1 MSEGRKVLCVVSW
14 RYCHFGDIVES
25 KSQIWKPPRLKS
37 IREATVT
44 YSIYINAH
52 THTQTDIRRFQ
63 FDHVEHVGDFDW
75 TSWGDLEQ
83 TPPTSAPT
91 AVDYDPMGPAH
102 RVKTCEDVSFE
113 FVQLFVFFSCQS
125 LLCKILTSKSNNC
138 TGLRLQKLSE
148 SNFQSF
154 VVQVKFAKMLAVICN
169 LCCNGYCNL
178 WYYGYIVDLVLC
190 TSLSDDPLAR
200 DDTRRGVFTT
210 LVS

>member
-1 MSEGRKVLCVVSW
+1 
-14 RYCHFGDIVES
+14 
-25 KSQIWKPPRLKS
+25 
-37 IREATVT
+37 
-44 YSIYINAH
+44 
-52 THTQTDIRRFQ
+52 
-63 FDHVEHVGDFDW
+63 
-75 TSWGDLEQ
+75 
-83 TPPTSAPT
+83 
-91 AVDYDPMGPAH
+91 MGPAH

-200 DDTRRGVFTT
+200 DDTRRGVFSGNQKRDKLKGGTFPYKAVLGGHPPIINRPHIVRMSSQKLHFAIVETFST
-210 LVS
+210 LWIRP